1 MGGGYYDREV
11 ETSAPGQSS
20 DAAVAALSRSGADP
34 ATNPRDRVLTTDAAT
49 PIVVCMDIT
58 GSMNDYPK
66 IIYDKLP
73 MFYGQIMIQN
83 YVKDPALSFSFYAYA
98 TDSIP
103 LQVSDFARGND
114 IDEWL
119 RKMYFYSCGGGD
131 EGLEYPSFFY
141 GHRCTHSNVAPGD
154 KGFFF
159 IIGDSLPSFEKIRP
173 DLAKSMLGI
182 DLEAEMPMDQV
193 FAKLTTKYHVF
204 FVCRLPTTHGVD
216 EKGNIPALMLKKWA
230 SWVGEDHILRLP
242 EAKAVVDIML
252 GAMSLTAG
260 TRTWDT
266 YLQDLQSRG
275 QSDDR
280 IKTVYSAVHTLGK
293 K

>member
-11 ETSAPGQSS
+11 EESAPGQSS
-20 DAAVAALSRSGADP
+20 QAAQAALTRSATDP
-34 ATNPRDRVLTTDAAT
+34 ATQPKERSFNSDAVT

-83 YVKDPALSFSFYAYA
+83 YVKDPALSFAFYAHA
-98 TDSIP
+98 TSDQYP

-114 IDEWL
+114 IDDWL

-131 EGLEYPSFFY
+131 EGLEYPAFLY
-141 GHRCTHSNVAPGD
+141 GHRCTFPNIGEGG
-154 KGFFF
+154 KGFYF
-159 IIGDSLPSFEKIRP
+159 IIGDSLPSFDTIRP
-173 DLAKSMLGI
+173 DLAKSILGVDI
-182 DLEAEMPMDQV
+182 EVAMPMEKV
-193 FAKLTTKYHVF
+193 FEKLKSKYHVF
-204 FVCRLPTTHGVD
+204 FVCRIPTTHGLENGD
-216 EKGNIPALMLKKWA
+216 IPSSMKQKWIK
-230 SWVGEDHILRLP
+230 WVGKDHILLLP

-252 GAMSLTAG
+252 GALCLTVG
-260 TRTWDT
+260 TRTWET
-266 YLQDLQSRG
+266 YLKDLQSRG

-280 IKTVYSAVHTLGK
+280 IKTVYAAVHNLEK